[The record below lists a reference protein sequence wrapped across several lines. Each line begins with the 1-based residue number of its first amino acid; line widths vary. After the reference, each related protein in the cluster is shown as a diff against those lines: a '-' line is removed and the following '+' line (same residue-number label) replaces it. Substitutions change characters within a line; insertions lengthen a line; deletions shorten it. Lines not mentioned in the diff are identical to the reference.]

1 MSATIASRESPA
13 RSTSSAGAPAMPSEV
28 VLTRRSAC
36 GSSAGIS
43 CHAAGAIRPGAN
55 AASSCALPSVRFATT
70 IFSTPRSS
78 SPATTPRAAPP
89 APSTSAT
96 SARHAPSASSRWPRK
111 PVTSVLSPC
120 TRPSSIHS
128 VFTAA
133 SRRARSVV
141 WSARR
146 KAASLCGMV
155 TLPPRKPFS
164 AKPRKNASKFCGST
178 SMPSYEPASPCCSSQ
193 WPWIS
198 GERECAIGCPATK
211 AFGMLMTSH
220 DQEAERPQGCE
231 QPQER
236 QSEDGRVVALD
247 PLEEVDAD
255 ALEAI
260 AADASRHVLA
270 GEIEVTADRGII
282 ERPHRE
288 PRRIETVPE
297 DRAVL
302 GDGKSAVE
310 MVRAPG
316 ETRELPPRGRTV
328 LGLVHDRAVE
338 REHLVGADH
347 DPGRPAAGDRE
358 RLLGRKQ
365 AGEILWRALDR
376 GLDQALV
383 DARRFDG
390 DRQSGGF
397 EQYPPGRAGRGEKK
411 RLLAEPEGAHQLTIP
426 PRSSRTAE
434 DRAGTHNSGAG
445 PWVPALRCAPAG
457 TTSPRGKAAVK
468 PR

>member
-28 VLTRRSAC
+28 VLTRRSVC
-36 GSSAGIS
+36 GSSAGMS
-43 CHAAGAIRPGAN
+43 RHAAGAIRSGAK

-78 SPATTPRAAPP
+78 RPATTPRG
-89 APSTSAT
+89 AT
-96 SARHAPSASSRWPRK
+96 PARHAPRASSRLARK

-120 TRPSSIHS
+120 TRPSSIHR

-141 WSARR
+141 ASARR

-178 SMPSYEPASPCCSSQ
+178 SMRSYEPASPCCSSQ

-211 AFGMLMTSH
+211 AFGMLMASH
-220 DQEAERPQGCE
+220 DQEVERPQGCE
-231 QPQER
+231 QRQEG

-270 GEIEVTADRGII
+270 GEIEVAADRGVI

-288 PRRIETVPE
+288 PRRIEAVAE
-297 DRAVL
+297 DGAVL
-302 GDGKSAVE
+302 RDGESAVE

-316 ETRELPPRGRTV
+316 ETRELAPRRRTV
-328 LGLVHDRAVE
+328 HGLVHDRAGE
-338 REHLVGADH
+338 REHLIGADH

-358 RLLGRKQ
+358 RLLGRKP
-365 AGEILWRALDR
+365 AREILRRALDR
-376 GLDQALV
+376 ALDPALV
-383 DARRFDG
+383 DARRFDL
-390 DRQSGGF
+390 DRQPRRFDEHAPRRARRGKKEGIGG
-397 EQYPPGRAGRGEKK
+397 K
-411 RLLAEPEGAHQLTIP
+411 PEGWRKGDQTAMNFM
-426 PRSSRTAE
+426 RWSR
-434 DRAGTHNSGAG
+434 
-445 PWVPALRCAPAG
+445 
-457 TTSPRGKAAVK
+457 
-468 PR
+468 